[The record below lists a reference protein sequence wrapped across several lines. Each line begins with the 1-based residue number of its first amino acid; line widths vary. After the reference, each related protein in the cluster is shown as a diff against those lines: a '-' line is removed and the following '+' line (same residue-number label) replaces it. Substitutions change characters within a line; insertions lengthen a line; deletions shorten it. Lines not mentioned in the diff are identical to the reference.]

1 MSWQNQVNIELIDQ
15 NPTMSEV
22 SSAKEQTGNWL
33 TLSCQLSRPGPD
45 FSIDINNPRSLELCR
60 IKLLDKFTTSLAH
73 YQ

>member
-22 SSAKEQTGNWL
+22 SSATEQTGNWL
-33 TLSCQLSRPGPD
+33 TLSGQLSSPGPD